1 MRVINT
7 LSFDILNLTSTIWY
21 LRSINMAAKTEDK
34 PKEEE
39 KTEVEAKDTPDK
51 SPKGAVEKPPDKET
65 SESLGTESKKPKS
78 VLTPSKEEFEEAKE
92 EDESSE
98 SDEGGSK
105 KKYVLFVIAAI
116 VLGILVGAVVYFVQQ
131 KGLLE
136 GSKSKVREEQA
147 VEEESVE
154 DTESMETEQLER
166 GEITIVILNGAG
178 VAGLAGDTAT
188 TFEELGYT
196 VSETGN
202 ADLISGNEL
211 YLNPDVEGMV
221 EVLLADVESEL
232 GISTVSGE
240 LEDSEVSAQIVLGE

>member
-1 MRVINT
+1 
-7 LSFDILNLTSTIWY
+7 
-21 LRSINMAAKTEDK
+21 MAAKTEDK
-34 PKEEE
+34 PKEEK
-39 KTEVEAKDTPDK
+39 KTEVKDTSDQSVK
-51 SPKGAVEKPPDKET
+51 EAVEKPPASKTSET
-65 SESLGTESKKPKS
+65 SGTESKKPES
-78 VLTPSKEEFEEAKE
+78 VLTPSKEEYEEAKE
-92 EDESSE
+92 ETEESE
-98 SDEGGSK
+98 SIEGSSK

-136 GSKSKVREEQA
+136 GSKSKVKEELA

-154 DTESMETEQLER
+154 DSESMEIEQLER
-166 GEITIVILNGAG
+166 GEITLIILNGSG
-178 VAGLAGDTAT
+178 IAGLAGETSV

-221 EVLLADVESEL
+221 NVLLEDAKEQLD
-232 GISTVSGE
+232 ISSVSGE
-240 LEDSEVSAQIVLGE
+240 LKDSEASAQIVLGE